1 MEETKSQQG
10 VNKCWMKLFVADRTA
25 GAKTRRAG
33 LWEYWRIM
41 VDLDGILAFGG
52 DTSSYD
58 EYVVGL
64 RCVQFGSFID
74 TLLLM
79 GQSGP
84 RKSTIFGHLLNAVA
98 RANVG
103 ANSSKVVEMTSDEK

>member
-1 MEETKSQQG
+1 VTMEEIKSQQG
-10 VNKCWMKLFVADRTA
+10 VNKCLMKLFVANCTA

-33 LWEYWRIM
+33 LWNIGGYM

-52 DTSSYD
+52 DISSYD

-79 GQSGP
+79 GQSGS
-84 RKSTIFGHLLNAVA
+84 RKAPSLDICLTLWL
-98 RANVG
+98 
-103 ANSSKVVEMTSDEK
+103 EPTSAPIPPK